1 MKEVDERVRRIT
13 CNVKKKVVF
22 WKRPNLLK
30 HHLPQKG
37 IFFLIRNIF
46 EIAQIVFFR
55 FSDVWCE
62 HPNRMEL
69 PTDVNLHFLLNE
81 YEELS
86 FSLFLKWAIAFFL

>member
-1 MKEVDERVRRIT
+1 MKEK
-13 CNVKKKVVF
+13 NG
-22 WKRPNLLK
+22 LLNK
-30 HHLPQKG
+30 TKFAQTSSTPKG
-37 IFFLIRNIF
+37 YFFLIMNIF

-69 PTDVNLHFLLNE
+69 PTDVNLHFLLSD

-86 FSLFLKWAIAFFL
+86 FPLFLK